1 LARPEK
7 NDQRKNMNIT
17 PATIVLS
24 ALVAA
29 ASLQSAFAQQLKP
42 GLWQVQMKMSGV
54 PDFEASMAELRES
67 MASMSPEERKQM
79 EAAMGKSG
87 VQIGAGANGGTAVKF
102 CMTREQAERRE
113 VPASTGDCKVT
124 QQSRSGNLFTTAF
137 SCTNPKSTGVSQVTF
152 AGPQAYATKT
162 SIVTEERGKKET
174 TVMENSAKWLAAD
187 CGAVKPLM
195 TKAK

>member
-1 LARPEK
+1 MKFKSTTL
-7 NDQRKNMNIT
+7 
-17 PATIVLS
+17 VLS

-29 ASLQSAFAQQLKP
+29 GSLQTAFAQQLKP

-54 PDFEASMAELRES
+54 PELESAMADLRES
-67 MASMSPEERKQM
+67 LESMSPEERKQM

-87 VQIGAGANGGTAVKF
+87 VQIGAAANGGGAMRF
-102 CMTREQAERRE
+102 CMTREQAETRE
-113 VPASTGDCKVT
+113 VPAATGDCKVT
-124 QQSRSGNLFTTAF
+124 QQSRSGNTFTSSF

-152 AGPQAYATKT
+152 SGPQAYATKT
-162 SIVTEERGKKET
+162 SIVTEARGKKET

-195 TKAK
+195 TKGR